1 MSHPFQH
8 LAAKSLLKRVAQLF
22 HEDGIFIA
30 KDSNIVFVCGGPY
43 SDTTTMRRRFMDYAE
58 RKLPHLRMFLAENAE
73 KDYVTHDE
81 PEFHNIAEFE
91 ELIAEVSD
99 CVIIFPESVGSYA
112 ELGYFA
118 NVAAVRKISLI
129 VHPADMQSDDS
140 FILRGPVDLYD
151 KHSDFRKVIHVDFS
165 KPNLKLISDR
175 IIKRIPKN
183 RLQEI
188 VDLGPFEDVVNFG
201 AADGYFSLGVL
212 IGGLAKRSIAFEMTQ
227 KGQQAVKDNAAQ
239 NSLSEKVV
247 IRGIADD
254 SARPQLAELGYNTK
268 KGLLLCDIEG
278 AEFSVLSEKV
288 LDDLKGTTIIIELHD
303 RMMKEGLA
311 LREALIAR
319 LPKGAKHRI
328 LTSKPTQWIG
338 NADIEA
344 MSDNDRA
351 LICSEGRKVLGEWLI
366 VTY

>member
-1 MSHPFQH
+1 MPKIMAALEKAFTKLRRKSVSITIFNKYDGVVQHGPF
-8 LAAKSLLKRVAQLF
+8 KGLKINGKANTSSGTL
-22 HEDGIFIA
+22 
-30 KDSNIVFVCGGPY
+30 GGKMLGVY
-43 SDTTTMRRRFMDYAE
+43 
-58 RKLPHLRMFLAENAE
+58 
-73 KDYVTHDE
+73 E
-81 PEFHNIAEFE
+81 PE
-91 ELIAEVSD
+91 V
-99 CVIIFPESVGSYA
+99 
-112 ELGYFA
+112 
-118 NVAAVRKISLI
+118 
-129 VHPADMQSDDS
+129 M
-140 FILRGPVDLYD
+140 
-151 KHSDFRKVIHVDFS
+151 
-165 KPNLKLISDR
+165 
-175 IIKRIPKN
+175 
-183 RLQEI
+183 QEI

-239 NSLSEKVV
+239 NNLSEKVIV
-247 IRGIADD
+247 RGIADD
-254 SARPQLAELGYNTK
+254 SVGPQLAELGYNTN

-288 LDDLKGTTIIIELHD
+288 LNDLKGTTIIIELHD
-303 RMMKEGLA
+303 RMMIEGLA

-328 LTSKPTQWIG
+328 LTSKPTLWIG